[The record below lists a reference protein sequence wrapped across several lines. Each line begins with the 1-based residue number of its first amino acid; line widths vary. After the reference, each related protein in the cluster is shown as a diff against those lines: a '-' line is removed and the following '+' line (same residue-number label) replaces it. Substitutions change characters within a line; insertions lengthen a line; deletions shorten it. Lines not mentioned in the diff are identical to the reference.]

1 MKSTACARR
10 TRVLERLTVGALVL
24 VTTLVIGPAAVAHPN
39 HASSVEVTSSDG
51 VVELTATIPLAEF
64 ETATGTTVG
73 PDADAADP
81 SINTLVLGSVA
92 VAEPG
97 GVEWP
102 LEISDLTVRS
112 RAGIGTIVIE
122 LVARGPSGVMPDRID
137 LTYGLVVDRV
147 SQHRVVVAAGG
158 EIVGTIDGDTRRLEV
173 QLAATSVKPEIGAAG
188 VELEAAGVPGAIGD
202 VVLGTGGAAVWVA
215 LLAAIGLGA
224 AHAFAPGHGKTLTAA
239 YLVGSRGTKRHAVLL
254 GLTTAVSHTIG
265 VALLGVV
272 TLVAAETLDATLVY
286 SVLGT
291 ASGLAITGIGV
302 VMLVRALRRRAAA
315 HTHPHAHGHDHA
327 DGHDHDAGPGRLR
340 WGSLAGLGLAGG
352 MVPSASA
359 VVLLLVAV
367 RFGRAE
373 LGLVLV
379 ALFGVGMSAV
389 LVGSG
394 LLVLGAE
401 GAVRTVASR
410 RWGSRAIRDLS
421 VILSPIA
428 AAAVTV
434 VGVVWTVQAVM

>member
-1 MKSTACARR
+1 MKAITAAR
-10 TRVLERLTVGALVL
+10 
-24 VTTLVIGPAAVAHPN
+24 
-39 HASSVEVTSSDG
+39 
-51 VVELTATIPLAEF
+51 
-64 ETATGTTVG
+64 
-73 PDADAADP
+73 ADP
-81 SINTLVLGSVA
+81 RAVGRFAVITLVLLAVLGPALAARAHPDHASTVEVLPGDGAVELVASIPVTAFESATGVTVDRDVATAEAIALTALGSIV
-92 VAEPG
+92 
-97 GVEWP
+97 
-102 LEISDLTVRS
+102 LEGPDGSAWLSEIRDLTVRS
-112 RAGIGTIVIE
+112 RGGMGTLVIT
-122 LVARGPSGVMPDRID
+122 LVASPPSRVVPDVVS
-137 LTYGLVVDRV
+137 LTYRLVVDRV
-147 SQHRVVVAAGG
+147 PGHRVIVAVGGDVVGSISGDHPTVVVPLAVESAGAETG
-158 EIVGTIDGDTRRLEV
+158 S
-173 QLAATSVKPEIGAAG
+173 AT

-202 VVLGTGGAAVWVA
+202 VVLGAGGAAVWVA
-215 LLAAIGLGA
+215 LVAAIGLGA

-272 TLVAAETLDATLVY
+272 TLVAAEAFDATRVY
-286 SVLGT
+286 TVLGV
-291 ASGLAITGIGV
+291 ASGLAITGIGAG
-302 VMLVRALRRRAAA
+302 MLWRARRRRVGA
-315 HTHPHAHGHDHA
+315 HTHPHPHHRHDDGHGHDA
-327 DGHDHDAGPGRLR
+327 PTGTLR

-373 LGLVLV
+373 LGLLLV

-394 LLVLGAE
+394 FVVLGAQ

-410 RWGSRAIRDLS
+410 RWGSGAVRRLS
-421 VILSPIA
+421 VVLTPVA
-428 AAAVTV
+428 AAAVTL